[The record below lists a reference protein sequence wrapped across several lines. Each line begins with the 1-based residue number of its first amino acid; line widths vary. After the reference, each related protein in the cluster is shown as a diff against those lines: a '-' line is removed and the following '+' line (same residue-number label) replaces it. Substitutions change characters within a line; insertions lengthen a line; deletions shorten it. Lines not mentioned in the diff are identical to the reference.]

1 MNTTQATMIK
11 TDEEQIREVVDQ
23 LRLAWNRGDGDAY
36 AASFLDDADYVVWNG
51 ITVKGR
57 AAIAE
62 GHQRIFDTMYRGST
76 NHLAVR
82 SVRFLG
88 SDVAVVHCSAYL
100 TQADGSQQSHGTLPL
115 FVMQKLAGAWKI
127 AAFQNTPIIEEPQAA
142 QDS

>member
-1 MNTTQATMIK
+1 MNMTQATMIK

-23 LRLAWNRGDGDAY
+23 VRLAWNRGDGNGY
-36 AASFLDDADYVVWNG
+36 AAPFLDDADYVVWNG

-62 GHQRIFDTMYRGST
+62 GHQRIFDTMYRGTT

-88 SDVAVVHCSAYL
+88 RDVAVVHCTAHL

-115 FVMQKLAGAWKI
+115 FVMTKLAGGWKV
-127 AAFQNTPIIEEPQAA
+127 AAFQNTPIIQESQPL